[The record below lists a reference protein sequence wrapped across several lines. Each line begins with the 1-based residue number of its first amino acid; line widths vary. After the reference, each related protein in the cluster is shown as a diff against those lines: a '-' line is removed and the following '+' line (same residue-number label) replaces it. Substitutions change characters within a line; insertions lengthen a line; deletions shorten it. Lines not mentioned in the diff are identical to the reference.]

1 MAVAALF
8 ASPLLFIFTTIVF
21 NDHLMI
27 ALLSLATIF
36 AHRSLCAVHKTGA
49 LTRHDM
55 LATGLLLGLAILAKY
70 VAALFAVALVL
81 VAVLRREYRPI
92 FRTPI

>member
-36 AHRSLCAVHKTGA
+36 AHRSLCAVRKTGA
-49 LTRHDM
+49 PTRHDM